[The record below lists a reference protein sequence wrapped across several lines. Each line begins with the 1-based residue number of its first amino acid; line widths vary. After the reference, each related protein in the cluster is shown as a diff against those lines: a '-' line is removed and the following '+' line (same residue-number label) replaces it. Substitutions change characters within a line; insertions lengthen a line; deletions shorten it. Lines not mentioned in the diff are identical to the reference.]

1 MGRYTIMKVSAPDKE
16 CMTIVVPVYNRPN
29 LVVRCLESLKA
40 QTYRPLHIIVVDNAS
55 TDDTLANVEKWK
67 DSNAG
72 ADLTIEVMSESRSGA
87 AYAREAGLK
96 HVMTDKVMF
105 FDSDDEMK
113 PYCVASI
120 MDLWNR
126 YPDLDVVAWPVAVH
140 NGRKIDIT
148 HSITGNLLER
158 HLVHSIFRTLGYA
171 IKSDF
176 LRKAGGWR
184 GEFPNWNDL
193 ETGSRILLL
202 DPKVK
207 AFRRPLMDIY
217 PQCESITGLSFSS
230 KPGNWEMALDGIDDS
245 ISKSGRSDRERL
257 HNIVT
262 YRRAI
267 LAAHYA
273 KEGHPELARPLYR
286 QALGEISKEKRPL
299 IRFAYNWTKRG
310 MRGAFSIVGKFL

>member
-1 MGRYTIMKVSAPDKE
+1 MKEKTPDKDR
-16 CMTIVVPVYNRPN
+16 MTVVVPVYNRPN

-55 TDDTLANVEKWK
+55 TDETLRNVEKWI
-67 DSNAG
+67 AG
-72 ADLTIEVMSESRSGA
+72 NTSDEFTAETLTDPRHGA
-87 AYAREAGLK
+87 AYARESGLDK
-96 HVMTDKVMF
+96 VTTDKVMF

-113 PYCVASI
+113 PYCVQSI
-120 MDLWNR
+120 MDLWSTH
-126 YPDLDVVAWPVAVH
+126 PDVDVVAWPVAMH
-140 NGRKIDIT
+140 NGDKVEIT

-171 IKSDF
+171 IKTDF

-193 ETGSRILLL
+193 ETGSRILML

-207 AFRRPLMDIY
+207 AFRRPLMDIH

-230 KPGNWEMALDGIDDS
+230 KRGNWEKSLDGIDES
-245 ISKSGRSDRERL
+245 IERSVRPDKDRL
-257 HNIVT
+257 HNIIT

-273 KEGHPELARPLYR
+273 KEGHPEYAKPLYE
-286 QALGEISKEKRPL
+286 QSLQEIPKEKRPL
-299 IRFAYNWTKRG
+299 IRFAYHWTRRG
-310 MRGAFSIVGKFL
+310 MRGAFSIVGRLL

>member
-1 MGRYTIMKVSAPDKE
+1 MKDTIQHKD

-29 LVVRCLESLKA
+29 LVVRCMESLKA
-40 QTYRPLHIIVVDNAS
+40 QTYRPLHIIMVDNAS
-55 TDDTLANVEKWK
+55 TDETLANVDKWK
-67 DSNAG
+67 NAH
-72 ADLTIEVMSESRSGA
+72 ADAEFSIEILSEPRHGA
-87 AYAREAGLK
+87 AYARERGLRNVK
-96 HVMTDKVMF
+96 TDKVMF
-105 FDSDDEMK
+105 FDSDDQMK

-120 MDLWNR
+120 MNLWSR
-126 YPDLDVVAWPVAVH
+126 YPDVDVIAWPVAVH
-140 NGRKIDIT
+140 KGDNIEIT

-171 IKSDF
+171 IKADF

-193 ETGSRILLL
+193 ETGSRILML

-230 KPGNWEMALDGIDDS
+230 KHGDWEKSLDGINKS
-245 ISKSGRSDRERL
+245 IDKSDRADKARL
-257 HNIVT
+257 HNIIT

-267 LAAHYA
+267 LAADYA
-273 KEGHPELARPLYR
+273 KEGHLDLAKPLYE
-286 QALGEISKEKRPL
+286 QALKEIPKEKRPL
-299 IRFAYNWTKRG
+299 IRFAYHWTKNG
-310 MRGAFSIVGKFL
+310 LRGAFSIVGPFL